1 MQTTIDLPD
10 DLLARA
16 QELADE
22 PMTPAD
28 LAALAVAVFVEVR
41 EKQHARRS
49 TPPPDRSTE
58 QSQ

>member
-28 LAALAVAVFVEVR
+28 LAVAVFVEVR